1 MKGVVEMR
9 VLVSAASR
17 HGSTTAIAEAIGGV
31 LSSAGIETEIRP
43 PEGVTS
49 VATYDGV
56 VLGSGIYAG
65 HWLTPAKKLVER
77 EAAALASVPVWLFS
91 SGPIGDPPK
100 PDEEPVDIAQLRDST
115 QAIDH
120 RVFAGV
126 LDRRQLGLAE
136 KAIIAV
142 VRAPEGDFRQWDAIT
157 EWASGIAR
165 TLQARVGED
174 ARSDR

>member
-1 MKGVVEMR
+1 VKI
-9 VLVSAASR
+9 LVSAASR
-17 HGSTTAIAEAIGGV
+17 HGSTAAIAEAIGGV
-31 LSSAGIETEIRP
+31 LSAAGIETDVRA
-43 PEGVTS
+43 PEEVTS
-49 VATYDGV
+49 VASYDGI
-56 VLGSGIYAG
+56 VLGSGVYAG

-100 PDEEPVDIAQLRDST
+100 PDEEPVDVAQLRDST

-120 RVFAGV
+120 RVFAGM

-157 EWASGIAR
+157 KWAFGIAR
-165 TLQARVGED
+165 TLQAQAGED

>member
-1 MKGVVEMR
+1 MK

-17 HGSTTAIAEAIGGV
+17 HGSTAAIAEAIGGV
-31 LSSAGIETEIRP
+31 LSSAGIETEVRP
-43 PEGVTS
+43 PEEVTS
-49 VATYDGV
+49 IASYDGV
-56 VLGSGIYAG
+56 VLGSGVYAG
-65 HWLTPAKKLVER
+65 RWLTPAKSLVER

-100 PDEEPVDIAQLRDST
+100 PDEEPVDVAQLRDST

-120 RVFAGV
+120 RVFAGM

-136 KAIIAV
+136 KAIITV
-142 VRAPEGDFRQWDAIT
+142 VRAPEGDFRQWDAIN

-165 TLQARVGED
+165 TLHAQVGED
-174 ARSDR
+174 ARGDR